1 MRFLGL
7 MLLGALGL
15 GGCAK
20 SPVLDDNDLPQ
31 AASEYVTLF
40 NHLDSWD
47 ESRAAALF
55 ASPTRALRQREH
67 MNWMHAR
74 VGDCGAMQPVWQ
86 KGIKQARFSFT
97 CERGG
102 MEFSLRLDDTG
113 KVAALLG
120 GVTGVAPS
128 PAVAAAFD
136 EVIAAMPWQADG
148 AGKQPW
154 GDGIKR
160 RWVRARGRCELER
173 VRTVTERI
181 GMFDLR
187 CERGNMI
194 LRVSVK
200 PDGSISLVTP
210 WLPEQDEARAFRLKP
225 TG

>member
-20 SPVLDDNDLPQ
+20 SPVLDENDLPQ
-31 AASEYVTLF
+31 AASEYVAIF
-40 NHLDSWD
+40 NDLDSWD
-47 ESRAAALF
+47 EDRALTLF
-55 ASPTRALRQREH
+55 AKPLRALRQHKH
-67 MNWMHAR
+67 MKWMHAQ

-86 KGIKQARFSFT
+86 KGHKHARFSFT

-102 MEFSLRLDDTG
+102 LEFSLRLDNKG
-113 KVAALLG
+113 KVTHLLS

-128 PAVAAAFD
+128 PAVARAF
-136 EVIAAMPWQADG
+136 EQVIASMPWREAD
-148 AGKQPW
+148 AGQQYW
-154 GDGIKR
+154 GKGIKP

-194 LRVSVK
+194 LRVSVQK
-200 PDGSISLVTP
+200 NGSISLVTP
-210 WLPEQDEARAFRLKP
+210 WRPEQDKARAWRRQP
-225 TG
+225 MG